1 MLVGAT
7 DSEFSGKFQSSDCSR
22 EPLLYELTYL
32 WVFPLADKP
41 RSHPGAERC
50 GKQYPGVP
58 YGGNLQ
64 DRVTVAHVT
73 HPSFHSAALGRN
85 PLGFIFSAGQVVHLC
100 PHYSEPR
107 WALNVKRSVL
117 SLVQSCPGVHESKT
131 FEEVRPEPEG
141 KGRGMEVVQ
150 GADCS
155 IGHPRKT
162 SWAGVP
168 PHTRAKGIS
177 CSRRRTWL
185 CAPCTQPTP
194 PCTVSPCLGR

>member
-1 MLVGAT
+1 MGQQILNSVGSFRAQT
-7 DSEFSGKFQSSDCSR
+7 ALENLFYMNSSTCGFSPS
-22 EPLLYELTYL
+22 LT
-32 WVFPLADKP
+32 
-41 RSHPGAERC
+41 SPGVTLEQRC

-194 PCTVSPCLGR
+194 PCTVSPCLGW